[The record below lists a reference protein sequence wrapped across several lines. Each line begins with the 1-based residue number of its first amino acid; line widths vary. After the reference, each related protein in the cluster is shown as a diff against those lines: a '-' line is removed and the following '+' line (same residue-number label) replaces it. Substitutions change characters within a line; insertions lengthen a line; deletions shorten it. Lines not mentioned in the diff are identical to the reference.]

1 MKKRLVALLI
11 ALMMVLQLMPATV
24 LSEGE
29 TVESTPVETV
39 ATVETPAASSPIKK
53 VRIAKIAVSIPKVI
67 KVSFMIF

>member
-39 ATVETPAASSPIKK
+39 ATVETPAASQEAP
-53 VRIAKIAVSIPKVI
+53 APKSEQPAAPAAPE
-67 KVSFMIF
+67 KQ